1 MKLRANL
8 FTSPSRSGREVTSES
23 SADELS
29 VLRGEIEAINRVQA
43 VIHFDTNG
51 NVLDANK
58 NFLTTMGYTLDEIR
72 GKHHR
77 IFVDPAYAR
86 TTAYDEFWKKLR
98 QGDFVSGEF
107 KRIAK
112 DGHDIW
118 LQASYNPIF
127 DTNGTLLKIAKF
139 ATDITAE
146 KQKNL
151 DCAGQIEAIHRT
163 QGVIEFDLQGTIL
176 NANEN
181 FLRLLGYTLS
191 EIRGQ
196 HHRMF
201 VSPEMAASAEYRT
214 FWENLRAGRP
224 DARVF
229 ERFGKNG
236 RRVWIQA
243 SYNPILDADGKPV
256 KVVKFASDLT
266 KIIDQTEVTQ
276 QTAQQVAAATEEM
289 SSSIGEISHNMELSR
304 EATTKIASISAESGQ
319 AASHLTESMHA
330 MERIVGL
337 IHDIAGR
344 VNMLALNATI
354 EAARAGEAGRGFAV
368 VAGEVKNLS
377 DQTAKA
383 TNEIGKEIAS
393 VQKTSERV
401 ASSIHDTV
409 EAVSQVRNYVSSV
422 ATAMEQQTSVTK
434 EIAGHSNH
442 MVTAVESILREA
454 RGTA

>member
-1 MKLRANL
+1 M
-8 FTSPSRSGREVTSES
+8 
-23 SADELS
+23 
-29 VLRGEIEAINRVQA
+29 LRGEIEALNRVQA

-58 NFLTTMGYTLDEIR
+58 NFLTTMGYTLDEIL

-77 IFVDPAYAR
+77 IFVDPTYAR
-86 TTAYDEFWKKLR
+86 SAAYEAFWKTLR
-98 QGDFVSGEF
+98 SGNFESGEF
-107 KRIAK
+107 KRIAH
-112 DGHDIW
+112 DGHHVW

-127 DTNGTLLKIAKF
+127 DSHGKLLKVVKF
-139 ATDITAE
+139 ATDITKE

-151 DCAGQIEAIHRT
+151 DVAGQIEAIHRT

-181 FLRLLGYTLS
+181 FLHLMGYTLN

-196 HHRMF
+196 QHRIF
-201 VSPEMAASAEYRT
+201 VSPEMAASAEYKT

-243 SYNPILDADGKPV
+243 SYNPILDENGKPT

-266 KIIDQTEVTQ
+266 KIIDQTELTQ

-304 EATTKIASISAESGQ
+304 EATTKIATISEESGQ
-319 AASHLTESMHA
+319 AASHLTDSMRA

-383 TNEIGKEIAS
+383 TSEIGNEIAN
-393 VQKTSERV
+393 VQKTSEHV
-401 ASSIHDTV
+401 VSTIQDTV
-409 EAVSQVRNYVSSV
+409 EAVSQVRSYVSSI
-422 ATAMEQQTSVTK
+422 ATAMEQQTAVTK
-434 EIAGHSNH
+434 EIAGHSSH
-442 MVTAVESILREA
+442 MVAAVDSILREA
-454 RGTA
+454 RKTA